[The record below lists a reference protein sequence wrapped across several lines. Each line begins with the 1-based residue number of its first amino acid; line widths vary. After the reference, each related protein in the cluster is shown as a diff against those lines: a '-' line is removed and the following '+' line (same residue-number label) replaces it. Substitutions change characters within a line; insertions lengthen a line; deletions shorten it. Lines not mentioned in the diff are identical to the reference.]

1 MKQRNTLATRSMA
14 FYYFIM
20 TNQIPSMFTN
30 PLLIIIGLTVLVSA
44 YAWSNQE
51 LMNSW
56 ILDPYRM
63 DGKPGQWY
71 RFLTSGFLHADWGHL
86 LFNMITLYSFGGIVL
101 NSFVQYLG
109 FAPGVVAF
117 LVLYLGGIVLSDL
130 PTYFRHRYD
139 PGYRSLGASG
149 GVSSVLFAGILFQPI
164 GKVYM
169 MFIPIGIPGFIWGV
183 LYLLYSYYMGR
194 QRRDNINH
202 DAHFYGALFGIL
214 LTLALVPGIG
224 SSFLENITTYLQ

>member
-1 MKQRNTLATRSMA
+1 
-14 FYYFIM
+14 
-20 TNQIPSMFTN
+20 MFTN
-30 PLLIIIGLTVLVSA
+30 PLLILIGLTVLVSV

-56 ILDPYRM
+56 ILDPCRM
-63 DGKPGQWY
+63 DGHPSQWH

-86 LFNMITLYSFGGIVL
+86 LFNMITFYSFGGIVL
-101 NSFVQYLG
+101 SGFVEYLG
-109 FAPGVVAF
+109 AAPGIMAF
-117 LVLYLGGIVLSDL
+117 LVLYLGGIILSDL
-130 PTYFRHRYD
+130 PTYFRHRHD

-149 GVSSVLFAGILFQPI
+149 GVSSVLFAGILFQPV

-202 DAHFYGALFGIL
+202 DAHFYGALFGVVI
-214 LTLALVPGIG
+214 TLALIPGIG
-224 SSFLENITTYLQ
+224 SSFLSRINDFIG

>member
-1 MKQRNTLATRSMA
+1 
-14 FYYFIM
+14 
-20 TNQIPSMFTN
+20 MFSN
-30 PLLIIIGLTVLVSA
+30 PLLILIGLTVLVSA

-51 LMNSW
+51 LMANW
-56 ILDPYRM
+56 ILEPYRM
-63 DGKPGQWY
+63 DGQPGQWY

-86 LFNMITLYSFGGIVL
+86 LFNMITLYSFGGLVL
-101 NSFVQYLG
+101 SGFVEYLG
-109 FAPGVVAF
+109 VSAGITAF

-130 PTYFRHRYD
+130 PTYFRHRHD

-149 GVSSVLFAGILFQPI
+149 GVSSVLFAGILFQPV

-202 DAHFYGALFGIL
+202 DAHFYGALFGVVVTAL
-214 LTLALVPGIG
+214 LVPGIL
-224 SSFLENITTYLQ
+224 SHFLEAVLNYKIFS